1 VSAPE
6 LPEARLN
13 PLLRRVDWRF
23 LLPLPRVRRAVC
35 FAGGELRD
43 GVALVAD
50 EVVSAEAALA
60 GECDLAVV
68 ADPEASMLHAASA
81 ALRPG
86 GVCYVEC
93 SRPGP
98 GGRGRLTALLR
109 DAGLERPRWYLT
121 WRSARRTSVWVPLDS
136 PGAVRYFQRR
146 LHARSRSR
154 QVAARLMRTLFTLGV
169 RAGLAG
175 TVSTLARKPGA
186 AGAPGVPDLEPEF
199 FGTIRHG
206 WSDWGFQGAPGDLSL
221 MLLTGGPRSGSKIAG
236 LVFAGGRSD
245 PPLIVKLARS
255 ASAGPGLVR
264 EARALRA
271 VEAECAGGLSQ
282 IPRVVFSTNEDSMV
296 AVAETALA
304 GVPLLTLL
312 SRRNYRAYALQGT
325 DWLIRLALC
334 SRRSDTEAAGRLVRE
349 ELAEFECNFGRV
361 LEPRLLAETRRV
373 LASLAP
379 VPVGCEHRDFSPWNV
394 FVAPDGGLA
403 VFDWESSEPAGL
415 PALDVLYYLTYLGS
429 SLDRKVTS
437 AGVLRA
443 AREVLDPA
451 TLAGA
456 VYRECLVKYAQATG
470 LDPKQLPALR
480 LLLWI
485 VHSRSEH
492 RRLAADAAGTPADNV
507 LRGSLF
513 LRLWQ
518 AELLRQGAG

>member
-43 GVALVAD
+43 GLALVAD
-50 EVVSAEAALA
+50 EVVSAEAAPA
-60 GECDLAVV
+60 GDCDLAVV
-68 ADPEASMLHAASA
+68 ADPGASMLHAASA

-98 GGRGRLTALLR
+98 GGRGRLTARLR
-109 DAGLERPRWYLT
+109 DAGFERPRWYLT
-121 WRSARRTSVWVPLDS
+121 WRSARRASVWVPLDS
-136 PGAVRYFQRR
+136 SAAVRYFQRR

-154 QVAARLMRTLFTLGV
+154 QLAARVIRTLFTLGV
-169 RAGLAG
+169 RTGLAG
-175 TVSTLARKPGA
+175 SVSTVARKPGA
-186 AGAPGVPDLEPEF
+186 PGMPEMEPEF
-199 FGTIRHG
+199 FDSIRHG
-206 WSDWGFQGAPGDLSL
+206 WSGWGFQGAPGDLSL

-236 LVFAGGRSD
+236 LVFAGDRSD

-255 ASAGPGLVR
+255 ASAAPGLVR
-264 EARALRA
+264 EARVLRA
-271 VEAECAGGLSQ
+271 VEAGCAGGLSR
-282 IPRVVFSTNEDSMV
+282 IPRVVFSTSEDSMV
-296 AVAETALA
+296 AVGETALA

-334 SRRSDTEAAGRLVRE
+334 TRRSDTEAAGRLVRE
-349 ELAEFECNFGRV
+349 ELAEFEGNFGRV
-361 LEPRLLAETRRV
+361 LEPPLLAETRRV

-379 VPVGCEHRDFSPWNV
+379 VPAGCEHRDFSPWNV

-415 PALDVLYYLTYLGS
+415 PVLDVLYFLTYLGS
-429 SLDRKVTS
+429 SLDRKVTT

-443 AREVLDPA
+443 SREVLDPA

-456 VYRECLVKYAQATG
+456 VYHECLVKYAQATG
-470 LDPKQLPALR
+470 LDPRHLPALR

-492 RRLAADAAGTPADNV
+492 RRLAADAAGTPADNA

-513 LRLWQ
+513 LRLWR
-518 AELLRQGAG
+518 AELLRQGVG